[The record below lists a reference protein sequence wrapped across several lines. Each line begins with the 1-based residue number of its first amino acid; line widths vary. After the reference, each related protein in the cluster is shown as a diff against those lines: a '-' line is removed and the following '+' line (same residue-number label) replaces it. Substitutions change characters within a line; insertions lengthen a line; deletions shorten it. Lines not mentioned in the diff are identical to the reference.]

1 MGAFLDAAKK
11 YGKGGAPSLYF
22 FSKVQIDEPSKP
34 TKPKKGDLKEGF
46 GGFDGFD
53 GSFSGAFKN
62 ILSKDVLDTEKPEK
76 GGFEGFDGFDG
87 SPPPLIKKN
96 QAAPENS
103 PVAHEGS
110 QADTENNQV
119 AHEDQI
125 TPPRFQLTHITT
137 RELIFNDPATG
148 KSQHIPAGTPCRQ
161 FADPKSAE
169 REGALSGYEEN
180 WGATRNL
187 QSGYSLIWI
196 AGMVRGVGRHDFELR
211 TDQ

>member
-11 YGKGGAPSLYF
+11 YGKGGAPSLNF
-22 FSKVQIDEPSKP
+22 FSKVQSNEPKE
-34 TKPKKGDLKEGF
+34 PKKPIN
-46 GGFDGFD
+46 GGLLGLL
-53 GSFSGAFKN
+53 GSHSVTFENIFSKN
-62 ILSKDVLDTEKPEK
+62 GLDTEKPEK
-76 GGFEGFDGFDG
+76 GGFEGLLGLLG

-96 QAAPENS
+96 QSVPENS

-137 RELIFNDPATG
+137 RELIFNNPATG

-180 WGATRNL
+180 WGATRNQ
-187 QSGYSLIWI
+187 QSGYALIWV
-196 AGMVRGVGRHDFELR
+196 AGKVRGVGRNDFELR
-211 TDQ
+211 PDQ